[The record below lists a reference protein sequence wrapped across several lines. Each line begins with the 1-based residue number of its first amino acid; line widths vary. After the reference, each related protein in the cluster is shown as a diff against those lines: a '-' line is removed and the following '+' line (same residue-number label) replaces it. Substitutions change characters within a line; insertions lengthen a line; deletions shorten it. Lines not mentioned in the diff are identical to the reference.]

1 MKQKRLL
8 QLAGIKP
15 LHEAWGEGFEQ
26 PGADSDDMDGSA
38 MGQGQ
43 AGGQEIRLR
52 SAVQKAARDARR
64 DGTSKEEFDHM
75 VLALVDDI
83 WSQMQTVR
91 KRGERVGS
99 TPRF

>member
-1 MKQKRLL
+1 MDKKRLL
-8 QLAGIKP
+8 ELAGIEP
-15 LHEAWGEGFEQ
+15 LNEAWGEGFET
-26 PGADSDDMDGSA
+26 PDAESDDMS
-38 MGQGQ
+38 MGQ
-43 AGGQEIRLR
+43 AGGGEMRLR
-52 SAVQKAARDARR
+52 SAMQKAARDARR

-75 VLALVDDI
+75 VLSMADEL